1 MGPKQESVLL
11 VGMPLRHLIEAAR
24 LCASRGAV
32 VLPAGGAGDLGRA
45 EPGTD
50 VLFIASEAGERE
62 VPAATWSAEL
72 IGTVPAIPDAFPD
85 GLPAGWVE
93 ERQVA
98 QPPASAVLRS
108 PFGDRDDD
116 EPRDTNAEQSYFE
129 VRSLT
134 ELPKPAWIF
143 VNELVPKQERGGR
156 SYFPRTPRLV
166 ERPS

>member
-1 MGPKQESVLL
+1 MAPEQERVLL

-24 LCASRGAV
+24 ICASRGAV

-45 EPGTD
+45 TPGTE
-50 VLFIASEAGERE
+50 VVFIASEAGERE

-72 IGTVPAIPDAFPD
+72 IGIVPAGPDVFPD
-85 GLPAGWVE
+85 GLPTGWVE
-93 ERQVA
+93 ERQA
-98 QPPASAVLRS
+98 APPPASAVPRS
-108 PFGDRDDD
+108 PFGDPD
-116 EPRDTNAEQSYFE
+116 EDESRGTNAEQSYFE

-134 ELPKPAWIF
+134 ELPKAEWIF

>member
-1 MGPKQESVLL
+1 MAPEPERVLL

-24 LCASRGAV
+24 ICASRGAV
-32 VLPAGGAGDLGRA
+32 VLPAGGAGDLLSA
-45 EPGTD
+45 PTGTD

-72 IGTVPAIPDAFPD
+72 IGIVLAGSDGFPD
-85 GLPAGWVE
+85 GLPSGWVE
-93 ERQVA
+93 ERQEA
-98 QPPASAVLRS
+98 PPPAPAVPRS
-108 PFGDRDDD
+108 PFGDREDDD
-116 EPRDTNAEQSYFE
+116 GRNSDAEQSYFE

-134 ELPKPAWIF
+134 ELPKAAWIF

-156 SYFPRTPRLV
+156 FYFPRTPRLV